1 MVRCIHLLVDCAPLE
16 RQTAITAKSINI
28 RLLWSQDIDSLRPS
42 AVNNCV
48 DSTRID
54 IILCDYLVRLWSSGG
69 SELVS
74 HMNKECGVSAQGISS
89 KAEDRTQDSEFRS
102 RSAEVRIS

>member
-1 MVRCIHLLVDCAPLE
+1 MFIEVVDLLIPFAPAAKCMVRCIHLLVDCAPLE

-48 DSTRID
+48 DSTRTD
-54 IILCDYLVRLWSSGG
+54 IILCDYLVRL
-69 SELVS
+69 
-74 HMNKECGVSAQGISS
+74 
-89 KAEDRTQDSEFRS
+89 
-102 RSAEVRIS
+102 